1 MPRKITKPI
10 EAPVEPVEAG
20 PEPTREEVSALV
32 VKKRRENLKRLQAI
46 QERLIERLESEMDG
60 IKPREL
66 LYNLDIANKVST
78 AMIDRDVPSPA
89 SQQGAQVIV
98 NGLSREEALA
108 LISGHRE
115 SKKKP
120 SARDSVRGEPG

>member
-1 MPRKITKPI
+1 MPRKTIKPA
-10 EAPVEPVEAG
+10 EEPVQEPVEVGA
-20 PEPTREEVSALV
+20 EPSREEVSALV
-32 VKKRRENLKRLQAI
+32 VKKRRENLKRLQKI

-66 LYNLDIANKVST
+66 LYNLDIANKVSS

-108 LISGHRE
+108 MLSGHRE
-115 SKKKP
+115 SKRKP
-120 SARDSVRGEPG
+120 SARE

>member
-1 MPRKITKPI
+1 MKRKTTEPKP
-10 EAPVEPVEAG
+10 EPVEDG
-20 PEPTREEVSALV
+20 PEPSREEVSALV

-66 LYNLDIANKVST
+66 LFNLDIANKVSS

-108 LISGHRE
+108 MLSGHRE
-115 SKKKP
+115 SGKKKP
-120 SARDSVRGEPG
+120 PA